1 MALAFLRRHRRWF
14 FVFLWVVILAFVILY
29 IPNADPATSLAN
41 SPVATVGGRPI
52 PASAFQ
58 RQYLQQRRLFL
69 AMNQGQIDEAMLE
82 RMGFRDQVL
91 SSMVRERLE
100 ALEADRLGFMVDDKA
115 VIKAIT
121 EDPQLQTDG
130 RFIGSATLAR
140 LLQQRGMT
148 VVDFENEVRAKL
160 KAQRLREAVTDG
172 VNVSDAEVSAE
183 FRRRSELVRAEYVHI
198 DTARFESTI
207 QPTDEMVRVRFEANK
222 ERFRLP
228 ERRVLSYLLV
238 DPVEL
243 RAKVLPTGTEVENYY
258 RGNAAEFTTPPQVCG
273 RHILVKVKQSAGA
286 TEGHDDGAAK
296 TLAEAALARLRN
308 GEAFE
313 KVAKEKSE
321 DSSAQN
327 GGSLGCFGRGQMVP
341 EFESVA
347 FSLKPGAMS
356 DLVKSPFGY
365 HVIKVDTKLD
375 ETTVPLEQARKRIEA
390 QLQDSKSRELAAQK
404 AEAVALAVKSSQ
416 TLEQIAVTQGLTVKK
431 SEPLQLGKGSGVLTS
446 PVLLS
451 RAFELKAKE
460 TAKDGFQAGAG
471 AAFIRVDEILAPKI
485 PELAEV
491 KEEVRKDLV
500 KSLGREKAR
509 EAAKALAKD
518 AERTDLAKAA
528 LRAKVTR
535 VETKGLVG
543 RGQAFTEIP
552 QSSLLEDQ
560 IFDLAEKR
568 LSPPLDT
575 PSGVAVVRV
584 IEKKSS
590 DESALVQQR
599 DSIRE
604 SLVAAKKDRLFSSY
618 LQTLTD
624 RFPITRNAEALSGV
638 R

>member
-29 IPNADPATSLAN
+29 IPSADPATSLAN

-69 AMNQGQIDEAMLE
+69 AMNQGQIDEATLE

-183 FRRRSELVRAEYVHI
+183 FRRQSELVRAEYVHI

-286 TEGHDDGAAK
+286 TEGHDDGAAA

-356 DLVKSPFGY
+356 DVVKSPFGY

-404 AEAVALAVKSSQ
+404 AEAVALAVKSNQ

-500 KSLGREKAR
+500 KSLGRERAR

-560 IFDLAEKR
+560 VFDLVEKR
-568 LSPPLDT
+568 LSPLDT

>member
-58 RQYLQQRRLFL
+58 RKYLQQRRQFL

-82 RMGFRDQVL
+82 RMGFREQVL
-91 SSMVRERLE
+91 SSMVREQLE
-100 ALEADRLGFMVDDKA
+100 AMEADRLGFMVDDKA

-148 VVDFENEVRAKL
+148 VVDFENEVRAQL

-172 VNVSDAEVSAE
+172 VNVSDADVSAE

-207 QPTDEMVRVRFEANK
+207 QPTDEMVKVRFEANK

-258 RGNAAEFTTPPQVCG
+258 RSNAAEFTTPPQVCG

-404 AEAVALAVKSSQ
+404 AEAVALAVKSNQ
-416 TLEQIAVTQGLTVKK
+416 TLEQIAVAQGLTVKK

-451 RAFELKAKE
+451 RAFELKVKE

-471 AAFIRVDEILAPKI
+471 AAFIRVDEIQEPKI

-491 KEEVRKDLV
+491 KEDVRKDLV
-500 KSLGREKAR
+500 RSLGREMAR

-560 IFDLAEKR
+560 VFDLAEKR
-568 LSPPLDT
+568 LSSPLDT